1 MSGVQDQSVSVF
13 VLDDEEYE
21 GTEEFYATLT
31 TTDIDV
37 QIFEPDAS
45 VKIIDNGKS

>member
-1 MSGVQDQSVSVF
+1 MSGIQIQNISVF
-13 VLDDEEYE
+13 ILDDEEYE
-21 GTEEFYATLT
+21 GTEVFYATLT

-45 VKIIDNGKS
+45 IKIIDNGKS